1 MPICGIADRNTSTE
15 GGGVPDAPSAWE
27 LQRRLDE
34 MQRRLDERV
43 VYLNTYQAERK
54 ADQDVVADLREDLR
68 GISDRLTWAW
78 RIALTGIILPVAVTI
93 IGAIA
98 LVVILGGSP

>member
-1 MPICGIADRNTSTE
+1 
-15 GGGVPDAPSAWE
+15 VPDEPSAWE

-34 MQRRLDERV
+34 MQTRLNDRV
-43 VYLNTYQAERK
+43 VSLNTYRAEREHDRDEVK
-54 ADQDVVADLREDLR
+54 DLREDLR
-68 GISDRLTWAW
+68 TISDRLTWAW
-78 RIALTGIILPVAVTI
+78 RIALTGVILPIAVTI